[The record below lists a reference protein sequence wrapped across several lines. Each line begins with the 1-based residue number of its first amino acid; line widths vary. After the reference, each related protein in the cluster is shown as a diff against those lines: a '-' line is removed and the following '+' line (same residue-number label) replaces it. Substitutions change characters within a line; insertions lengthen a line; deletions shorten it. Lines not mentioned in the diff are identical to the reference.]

1 MRILRVAFKTLGC
14 KLNQLETESVAE
26 AFVQAGAALVP
37 AEESAD
43 LYVVNTCTVTSKAE
57 QKARRVMR
65 QALAHNPAA
74 VVLATGCYAQ
84 MDPQGLAQVDR
95 RIIVLPG
102 EEKASLLSLAAWL
115 QDNWQGHG
123 PLYDAVN
130 EWRAGATAKGKAG
143 PGGNIGA
150 TAGSVAGPSLNVG
163 ARPERSGTTRQ
174 GAVDPF
180 AYHPS
185 LFAFHSRPS
194 LKIQDGCDNRCSYC
208 RVCLA
213 RGPSVSLPSAQVLE
227 RVRKLEDEGVAEVV
241 LTGVNLSQYKDESI
255 GFAGLLKLLAAGT
268 QAIRFRI
275 SSYEPDRVDEA
286 FLEAFASPRIQPHI
300 HLALQSGSSSVLR
313 RMARP
318 YDAEKALRAVIALRK
333 ARIDPFIAADMILGF
348 PGESDGEFG
357 ETLSFCRAA
366 DFAWIHA
373 FPFSARPDTRAY
385 DMRPKIPERIAGERT
400 ALLSELAASGK
411 SRYVQ
416 RWLGSEL
423 DCVLEKGRNDGVPS
437 SLESTGS
444 NYLKLLVR
452 GLPPE
457 ARPGA
462 LVRAHLT
469 APCDLPGLDAL
480 AEYRFLL
487 SAKRR
492 YN

>member
-1 MRILRVAFKTLGC
+1 MNR
-14 KLNQLETESVAE
+14 
-26 AFVQAGAALVP
+26 
-37 AEESAD
+37 
-43 LYVVNTCTVTSKAE
+43 
-57 QKARRVMR
+57 
-65 QALAHNPAA
+65 
-74 VVLATGCYAQ
+74 TG
-84 MDPQGLAQVDR
+84 
-95 RIIVLPG
+95 
-102 EEKASLLSLAAWL
+102 W
-115 QDNWQGHG
+115 
-123 PLYDAVN
+123 
-130 EWRAGATAKGKAG
+130 T
-143 PGGNIGA
+143 
-150 TAGSVAGPSLNVG
+150 
-163 ARPERSGTTRQ
+163 
-174 GAVDPF
+174 
-180 AYHPS
+180 
-185 LFAFHSRPS
+185 RPS
-194 LKIQDGCDNRCSYC
+194 WRPSPL
-208 RVCLA
+208 
-213 RGPSVSLPSAQVLE
+213 RG
-227 RVRKLEDEGVAEVV
+227 
-241 LTGVNLSQYKDESI
+241 
-255 GFAGLLKLLAAGT
+255 
-268 QAIRFRI
+268 
-275 SSYEPDRVDEA
+275 SSPT
-286 FLEAFASPRIQPHI
+286 I

-366 DFAWIHA
+366 DFASDSLPFR
-373 FPFSARPDTRAY
+373 FPPGPIPGPTTS
-385 DMRPKIPERIAGERT
+385 RPKIPERIAGERT